1 MRTQSVLAPSCATST
16 PPARSGGAGKGKCGW
31 EGRSSEGWAV
41 GEGTGGGE
49 EVRSGVGGREG
60 DGRGMKRK
68 GEEGEEKII

>member
-1 MRTQSVLAPSCATST
+1 
-16 PPARSGGAGKGKCGW
+16 
-31 EGRSSEGWAV
+31 V